1 MMKQQ
6 WKRHSA
12 ELKAK
17 VALQASKGQQTIN
30 EIASEYLVHPTQR
43 AQWKKQALDES
54 PHVFS
59 AQGQRDKTDGALL
72 AALSQ
77 EIGQLKVELDWLK
90 TTGTPLVRRNGR

>member
-17 VALQASKGQQTIN
+17 VALQASK
-30 EIASEYLVHPTQR
+30 
-43 AQWKKQALDES
+43 
-54 PHVFS
+54 
-59 AQGQRDKTDGALL
+59 GQRDKTDGALL